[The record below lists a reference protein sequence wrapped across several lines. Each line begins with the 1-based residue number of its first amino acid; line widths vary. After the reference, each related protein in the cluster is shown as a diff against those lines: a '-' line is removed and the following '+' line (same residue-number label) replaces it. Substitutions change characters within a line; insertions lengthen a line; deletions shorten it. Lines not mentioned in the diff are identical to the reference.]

1 MSLSL
6 RRMRLIGIALAA
18 SLCPAVNIYAAD
30 QSVKQEGTEME
41 EVVVTGSR
49 IPQPQLESIS
59 PVNVLSHE
67 EIAKSGVLNVEE
79 LLNTL
84 PQFTPDQSS
93 NLAQGA
99 TGAATVNL
107 RDLGT
112 QRTLV
117 LINGRRLMPGDPT
130 KNGAGAPDLNN
141 IPASMVQ
148 RVEVLTGSASST
160 YGADAVAGVVN
171 FIMNDH
177 FQGFRIEGEF
187 SANNHTQQEGWINT
201 YLAKRK
207 FPAAPTGNTTD
218 GDKRSINATF
228 GTDFADGRG
237 NVTGYLGYQE
247 SRAVPGSARDF
258 NNCTLQSIGPSL
270 WQCGGSSTAFPVTVN
285 DIGGG
290 YEQLAQDGSSFVPRY
305 QRFNYG
311 PDHFL
316 QRADTR
322 FNGGFFAHYKAT
334 DKLETYGEFMFMR
347 DETKAKY
354 APSGAFISSGKAP
367 DPVFGV
373 PDGNYYVNCGNGT
386 FGSAYS
392 NPFLNATTFGQLCDP
407 TDALGLVQSQQTV
420 NGVLLS
426 QIALGRRNVEG
437 GGRTDDYTHQGYRAV
452 LGARGNLTPAISY
465 DVYAMLG
472 VTNYTD
478 SHQNDFSATRLGYAL
493 QAVVDPVSGETVCLA
508 NANNAG
514 GAPGCVPYNI
524 WQPGGVRQGA
534 IDYLQ
539 TPGFLAGAQ
548 NERVV
553 SGYMNFDLGQY
564 GIRLPT
570 ATNGLALNV
579 GAESRQEH
587 LTISPDIANSSG
599 DLAGGAP
606 VLPVDNG
613 FGVSEYFTE
622 LRLPLIEGKAFA
634 KSLTL
639 DAGYRYSDYT
649 IGFKTD
655 TYKFGLQWAPID
667 DFRLRASYQRAV
679 RAPNIQELY
688 QPGSVQLD
696 GGTDPCAGDVVTPPT
711 FTAAQCAL
719 MGVSAAQYLHIA
731 PSTAGQ
737 YNGFTGGNPDL
748 KPERATT
755 ISFGLVFTPTFLRNF
770 SATID
775 YFDIKVAD
783 LIGIYGADFIL
794 GKCGTTGDPKWCNAI
809 HRSSTGSIWTSPLG
823 YVTDLNVNSGAQHTS
838 GVDLQA
844 NYSFGL
850 GKLGNLRIG
859 LNGSYV
865 NKFEYLPEGSSSYDC
880 VGTYGVI
887 CVTPLP
893 KWRHT
898 LSFAWATPVSGLD
911 AHLNWRFID
920 NITIE
925 TENPQMAN
933 YSPTPG
939 FPDDKLPSMSYF
951 DLGASYKW
959 HNVTARLGINN
970 VLDKD
975 PPLVGNNVGG
985 NSVFYEN
992 NTFPSLYDTLGR
1004 HVFLSFSADL

>member
-1 MSLSL
+1 MFVTL
-6 RRMRLIGIALAA
+6 RRLRFIGIALAG
-18 SLCPAVNIYAAD
+18 SLCPAAMVYAAD
-30 QSVKQEGTEME
+30 QSAKQAGSEME

-148 RVEVLTGSASST
+148 RVEVLTGSASAT

-187 SANNHTQQEGWINT
+187 SANNHTQKEGWINT
-201 YLAKRK
+201 QLSARG
-207 FPAAPTGNTTD
+207 FPAAPSGNITD

-258 NNCTLQSIGPSL
+258 NNCVLQVNGTD
-270 WQCGGSSTAFPVTVN
+270 WKCGGSSTSDPVTIFDN
-285 DIGGG
+285 FGGVA
-290 YEQLAQDGSSFVPRY
+290 QLAQDGSSFVPRY
-305 QRFNYG
+305 RRFNYG

-316 QRADTR
+316 QRDDNR
-322 FNGGFFAHYKAT
+322 FNGGFFAHYKMN
-334 DKLETYGEFMFMR
+334 DKAEAYGEFMFMR

-373 PDGNYYVNCGNGT
+373 PDGNFYVNCGNGT

-407 TDALGLVQSQQTV
+407 ADALGLVSSQQTV
-420 NGVLLS
+420 NGILMS
-426 QIALGRRNVEG
+426 QVNLGRRNTEG

-452 LGARGNLTPAISY
+452 VGARGNLTPAISY
-465 DVYAMLG
+465 DLYAMLG

-478 SHQNDFSATRLGYAL
+478 SHQHDFSATRTGSAL
-493 QAVVDPVSGETVCLA
+493 LAVIDPLTGDTVCLA

-524 WQPGGVRQGA
+524 FQPGGVTQNAVG
-534 IDYLQ
+534 YLQ
-539 TPGFLAGAQ
+539 TPGYVAGAQ

-553 SGYMNFDLGQY
+553 SGYVNFDLGQY
-564 GIRLPT
+564 GVRLPT
-570 ATNGLALNV
+570 ATNALVLNV

-587 LTISPDIANSSG
+587 LTIAPDIGNISG
-599 DLAGGAP
+599 DLSGSSP
-606 VLPVDNG
+606 ILPVDNG

-622 LRLPLIEGKAFA
+622 LRLPLIEDKAFA
-634 KSLTL
+634 KSVIF

-649 IGFKTD
+649 VGFKTD
-655 TYKFGLQWAPID
+655 TYKVGLQWAPND
-667 DFRLRASYQRAV
+667 SFRLRGSYQRAV

-688 QPGSVQLD
+688 QPTSVQLD
-696 GGTDPCAGDVVTPPT
+696 GGSDPCAGDATTPPT
-711 FTAAQCAL
+711 FSQAQCAL
-719 MGVSAAQYLHIA
+719 MGVSAAQYGHIA
-731 PSTAGQ
+731 PSNAGQ
-737 YNGFTGGNPDL
+737 YNGLLGGNPNL
-748 KPERATT
+748 KPEKATT
-755 ISFGLVFTPTFLRNF
+755 TSFGLVFTPTFLRNF

-775 YFDIKVAD
+775 YFDIKVTD
-783 LIGIYGADFIL
+783 LIGVYGADFIL
-794 GKCGTTGDPKWCNAI
+794 SQCGTTGDPKWCNAI
-809 HRSSTGSIWTSPLG
+809 HRSSNGSIWTSPLG
-823 YVTDLNVNSGAQHTS
+823 FVTDLNVNSGSQRTS
-838 GVDLQA
+838 GIDLQA

-850 GKLGNLRIG
+850 GKLGNLHIG

-865 NKFEYLPEGSSSYDC
+865 SKFELSPFGGTSYDC

-898 LSFAWATPVSGLD
+898 ANFTWATPVSGLD
-911 AHLNWRFID
+911 ATLDWRYVH
-920 NITIE
+920 TIKVE
-925 TENPQMAN
+925 YDNPQMAN
-933 YSPTPG
+933 YNPNTG
-939 FPDDKLPSMSYF
+939 IKDERLPAISYF
-951 DLGASYKW
+951 DLSASYKW
-959 HNVTARLGINN
+959 RKVTARAGIRNI
-970 VLDKD
+970 LDKD
-975 PPLVGNNVGG
+975 PPLVGSDDGG

-1004 HVFLSFSADL
+1004 HAFLSFSADF